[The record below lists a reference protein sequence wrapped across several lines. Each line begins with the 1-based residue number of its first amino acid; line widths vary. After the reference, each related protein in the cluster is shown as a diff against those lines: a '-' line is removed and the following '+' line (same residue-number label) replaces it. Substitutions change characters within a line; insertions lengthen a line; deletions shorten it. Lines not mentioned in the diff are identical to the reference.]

1 LQIACLGCFVT
12 QRIDFVGLFSFS
24 GELPAD
30 RAILGTLIAVLQ
42 ANFQRN
48 VEKQAIGQNTRRHAV
63 VIITLSSPTPVITF
77 LLTEP

>member
-1 LQIACLGCFVT
+1 LQIACLDRFVT

-48 VEKQAIGQNTRRHAV
+48 VEKQAIGQNTRRACRSSLSRY
-63 VIITLSSPTPVITF
+63 TAQPLSSHF
-77 LLTEP
+77 Y